1 MEIVKIG
8 RREIDKEVFI
18 QAVAN
23 NKSLTHIIEAIG
35 LNPIPTSTRWDVT
48 AKIEEL
54 ELNTTHLKAKNK
66 VNVEAYQ
73 SRVKTFKLSNSNQ
86 NYLDKFLGSLQER
99 SQATYKAT
107 CGNFLQAIGTNDFIK
122 ISPKRIV
129 EFASHKNTESMRNN
143 VTAHLRSMMIYCV
156 NNDIKGSD
164 NVGAVERVSKEMLI
178 WLISK

>member
-1 MEIVKIG
+1 MEVVKIG

-23 NKSLTHIIEAIG
+23 NNSLTHIIQAIG
-35 LNPIPTSTRWDVT
+35 LNHVPTSTRHNVA

-54 ELNTTHLKAKNK
+54 GLNTTHIKAKNK
-66 VNVEAYQ
+66 VNTEAYQ
-73 SRVKTFKLSNSNQ
+73 SRVKTFKLSKSNQ
-86 NYLDKFLGSLQER
+86 NYLDKFLSSLQER

-107 CGNFLQAIGTNDFIK
+107 CGNFLQAIGTNDFVK
-122 ISPKRIV
+122 ISPKRIMD
-129 EFASHKNTESMRNN
+129 FANTKNTEAMRNN

-156 NNDIKGSD
+156 NNDISA
-164 NVGAVERVSKEMLI
+164 AVEKVSKEMLI